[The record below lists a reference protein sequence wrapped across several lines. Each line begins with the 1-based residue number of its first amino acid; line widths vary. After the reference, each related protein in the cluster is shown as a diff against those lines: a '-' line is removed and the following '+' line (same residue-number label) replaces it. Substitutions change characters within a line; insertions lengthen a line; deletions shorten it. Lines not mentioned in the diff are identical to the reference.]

1 MKKFI
6 VVLVV
11 LFIGILFAGCTSQ
24 QAPAATPTP
33 TEVPTM
39 VATPVPTPVPTAVP
53 TPVATPNVTANVTA
67 NVTPV
72 VAAPVLPAKIITFT
86 QFLTI
91 TPPIATINVPVGT
104 TVAWYNADPYKPHG
118 IQSLDSRTSKY
129 FSTVVIPHG
138 KFFNITFNQTG
149 TYSYVTVFQPIA
161 SGKIIVK

>member
-39 VATPVPTPVPTAVP
+39 VATPVPTPVPTAMP

-72 VAAPVLPAKIITFT
+72 VTAPMPPAKIITFSE
-86 QFLTI
+86 FLTV
-91 TPPIATINVPVGT
+91 TPTGTIYLPVNT
-104 TVAWYNADPYKPHG
+104 TVAWYNADPYKQHG
-118 IQSLDSRTSKY
+118 IQSIGSLTSQY
-129 FSTVVIPHG
+129 FGKVVIPYG
-138 KFFNITFNQTG
+138 KFFNVTFSKAG
-149 TYSYVTVFQPIA
+149 TYQYVTIYQPY
-161 SGKIIVK
+161 SGGTFIVK